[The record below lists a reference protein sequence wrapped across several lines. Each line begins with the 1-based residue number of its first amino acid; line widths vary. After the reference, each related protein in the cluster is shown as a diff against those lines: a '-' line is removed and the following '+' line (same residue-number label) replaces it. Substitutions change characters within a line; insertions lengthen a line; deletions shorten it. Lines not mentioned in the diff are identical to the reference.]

1 MGLFSTTFWTY
12 NPLKISKK
20 EKERRRPQRVNIFPH
35 TNTSFF
41 AFATMAQN
49 RQGIEQLMEAERQ
62 AADLIATARLLK
74 KQRKTQADQD
84 ALMEI
89 DGYKQKKS
97 QEFDMIAQ
105 AGAGG
110 QDENIAALAA
120 DAKEVCT
127 RLDSEFQANR
137 DRTTDMLVKMVSNGL
152 L

>member
-1 MGLFSTTFWTY
+1 
-12 NPLKISKK
+12 
-20 EKERRRPQRVNIFPH
+20 
-35 TNTSFF
+35 
-41 AFATMAQN
+41 MAQN

-110 QDENIAALAA
+110 QDENLAALAA
-120 DAKEVCT
+120 DAKEVCN